1 MYLHRLFAVAHSC
14 LLSLRIVPIGKEEAA
29 ASSAKSETEKPFL
42 LLLLLQLFFIFFSSS
57 SLLAITSSGSKKM
70 QIFKLAK
77 RSAISREILES
88 KLRIMQ

>member
-14 LLSLRIVPIGKEEAA
+14 LLSLRIVPIGEEEAA

-57 SLLAITSSGSKKM
+57 SLLAITSSGRRM

-77 RSAISREILES
+77 RSAISKEILES